1 MDMEDERR
9 LLRLQKELAARRK
22 EASVLGEA
30 ERKSEREQRE
40 RAGRQ
45 GNSYSF
51 VPRNRTNC

>member
-1 MDMEDERR
+1 MDSEDERR
-9 LLRLQKELAARRK
+9 LLRLQKELAIRRK

-30 ERKSEREQRE
+30 ERKGERDQRE
-40 RAGRQ
+40 RAGKQ